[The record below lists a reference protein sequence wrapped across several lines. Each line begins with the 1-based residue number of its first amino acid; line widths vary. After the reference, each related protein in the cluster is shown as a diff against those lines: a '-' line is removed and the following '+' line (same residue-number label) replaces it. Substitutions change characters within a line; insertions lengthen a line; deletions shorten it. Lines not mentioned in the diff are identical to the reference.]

1 MISFRQY
8 VQASSLEE
16 AYTLNQKRSSIVI
29 GGMLWTKLSRR
40 KYATAIGL
48 EKLGLDTIEE
58 TEEAYSIGCMV
69 TLRTLETHEG
79 LLKFTGGAMKNAV
92 EHIVGVQF
100 RNNATVGGSLWG
112 RFGYSDVLTI
122 FLALDAS
129 VELYHAGVMKLSEFV
144 TMSRRT
150 RDILVRVIVPKTTEK
165 IVYLS
170 QRNTQTDFPVLA
182 VCIAKGENGML
193 CSIGARPSAAVAME
207 ITDTQTPEE
216 IADLFTYGS
225 NIRAS
230 KEYRKRIAEVL
241 IRRGLAKLQEV

>member
-58 TEEAYSIGCMV
+58 TEEGYSIGSMV
-69 TLRTLETHEG
+69 TLRMLETHEG
-79 LLKFTGGAMKNAV
+79 LQDFTGGAMKDAL

-100 RNNATVGGSLWG
+100 RNSATVGGSIWG

-144 TMSRRT
+144 KLSRRT
-150 RDILVRVIVPKTTEK
+150 RDILVRVIVPKTTK
-165 IVYLS
+165 RIVYLS

-182 VCIAKGENGML
+182 VSISEGEKGML
-193 CSIGARPSAAVAME
+193 CAIGARPSAAVSVE
-207 ITDTQTPEE
+207 ITDAQTPEE
-216 IADLFTYGS
+216 IAGLFSYGS
-225 NIRAS
+225 NMRAS
-230 KEYRKRIAEVL
+230 KEYRERIAQVL
-241 IRRGLAKLQEV
+241 VRRGLAKLQEV